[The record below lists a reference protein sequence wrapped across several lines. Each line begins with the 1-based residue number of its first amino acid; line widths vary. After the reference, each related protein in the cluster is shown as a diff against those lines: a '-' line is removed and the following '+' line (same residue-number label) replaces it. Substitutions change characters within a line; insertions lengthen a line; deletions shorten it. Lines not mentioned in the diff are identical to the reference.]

1 MSVVQGESRMAW
13 PILQED
19 NYSRGQAAVDR
30 EKTGAVDVISA
41 GKQAG
46 LAAAP
51 CRSLA
56 FIRGSS
62 LLRMALVELPTWGT
76 GEDRRGRLRWQFS
89 RGSVKRVIRYHLV
102 VGEDGRKR

>member
-19 NYSRGQAAVDR
+19 NYSRGQAAVNW

-46 LAAAP
+46 WSRCGAMPLAP
-51 CRSLA
+51 
-56 FIRGSS
+56 IRGSS

-89 RGSVKRVIRYHLV
+89 RGSVQRVISWLMV
-102 VGEDGRKR
+102 VEEDRRKR

>member
-19 NYSRGQAAVDR
+19 NYSRGQAAVDW

-62 LLRMALVELPTWGT
+62 FLRMALVELPTWGT
-76 GEDRRGRLRWQFS
+76 GEDRRGRLRWQFG
-89 RGSVKRVIRYHLV
+89 RGSVQRVISQLAV
-102 VGEDGRKR
+102 VEDGRKR

>member
-19 NYSRGQAAVDR
+19 NYSRGQAAVNW

-51 CRSLA
+51 CRSLPYEGHLYSA
-56 FIRGSS
+56 WRLWSCRPGAQAKIGGSAVRIRS
-62 LLRMALVELPTWGT
+62 
-76 GEDRRGRLRWQFS
+76 RRYGVS
-89 RGSVKRVIRYHLV
+89 AKSGCK
-102 VGEDGRKR
+102 